1 MRGYLAPKPR
11 GCRCLR
17 DDDGLVHTP
26 SVHVLEVVLDME
38 DVEDLG
44 EGFLRDA
51 AVEALY
57 NSLERLEKEDGAAP

>member
-1 MRGYLAPKPR
+1 
-11 GCRCLR
+11 
-17 DDDGLVHTP
+17 
-26 SVHVLEVVLDME
+26 ME